1 MSCRSFANF
10 CEASFFLYLFAR
22 DDLIS
27 FAATKK
33 ASLLPAVKIEAG
45 KNETETIKW
54 SEKWLAVMRPY
65 IVGMR
70 EDL

>member
-1 MSCRSFANF
+1 
-10 CEASFFLYLFAR
+10 LYLFAR